1 MYIVYACKW
10 SWVAQSSTLFLQLCH
25 LSFPPSSL
33 TEEWFYCC
41 HQGCHQPN
49 TRLDSVQHSLHL
61 SCASHDILTEWY
73 LNNAKKSRT
82 IWCHSHEAGVRG
94 YWFCNLI
101 LITLSTF
108 HPYQPWISAPHLKQL
123 PFIWGSFTKSCLF
136 PLAQSFL
143 QLWQDPLNM
152 EINIMNIIS
161 NGSWLRSL
169 PKNRDIL
176 KKIQIL
182 RIFYRV
188 SLGTLTNSG
197 ALGKFST
204 RK

>member
-1 MYIVYACKW
+1 MFLRSPI
-10 SWVAQSSTLFLQLCH
+10 QSFLSSALPLLFVFSTLLTYRRMALL
-25 LSFPPSSL
+25 LSPR
-33 TEEWFYCC
+33 
-41 HQGCHQPN
+41 QPN

-61 SCASHDILTEWY
+61 SCASHDISTERY
-73 LNNAKKSRT
+73 LNHAKKSRT
-82 IWCHSHEAGVRG
+82 IWCHSHEASVRG

-123 PFIWGSFTKSCLF
+123 PLVSGSFTKNCLF
-136 PLAQSFL
+136 TLAPSFL

-152 EINIMNIIS
+152 ELNIMSIIS
-161 NGSWLRSL
+161 NGSSLRPL

-182 RIFYRV
+182 RVFYGV
-188 SLGTLTNSG
+188 SLETLSNNG
-197 ALGKFST
+197 AMDILSL
-204 RK
+204 RKKK